1 MTTTERPETETDE
14 NVETADQSSSPDP
27 SAASVN
33 AVAAVTRTLRAVRPL
48 AGLLRPY
55 RGLFVG
61 AVVTDVGSR
70 VLQVAAAAAG
80 AYLIGRAASG
90 ATTDELWP
98 LIWVILGL
106 SLPAAL
112 LAGLH
117 NLWTHQMSYRML
129 AERRLTTFRKVRELA
144 PGYFHRAR
152 SGDVASSA
160 MSDMEVLEL
169 FTSHIVPP
177 ALVAVLVPGA
187 ALVGL
192 GLMHPLLPVVLLPV
206 LIAVAT
212 VPGWLLAQANED
224 AERIRGGVG
233 QLSSDVVDA
242 LQGVREIAALGAEAE
257 MLRRLDERQD
267 QLAASNARHGR
278 RAGREQ
284 AATDGLL
291 AIGVLVTVLVAGA
304 LVESGRLEP
313 ALYPAAVVIAAASFG
328 PVIAVSRLAQEL
340 GNIAAAFERIGR
352 LLDQEPDVT
361 DPVRPAPAPAGI
373 GAVRFEDVTFTYPG
387 APSPALRGASF
398 EVPPGGRVVLVGHSG
413 AGKSTCAAL
422 LQRHFDPDRGRI
434 TIDGVDLRDLPP
446 AAVRDLLAVVPQD
459 THLFRRSVHDN
470 VRLADPDA
478 DDDDVDRALDVAH
491 ARRFVRA
498 LPDGG
503 DTRLGE
509 LGTGLSGGQ
518 RQRIAIARAM
528 LADRPLAL
536 QDEAVSN
543 LDTETERA
551 INHALATT
559 AEGRTTLL
567 IAHRPST
574 IRTADHVV
582 VLEHGEVA
590 AVGTYDDL
598 LAVPDGPL
606 RRLLDH
612 PSG

>member
-1 MTTTERPETETDE
+1 MATEGTEAPTRTRDAH
-14 NVETADQSSSPDP
+14 VGVF
-27 SAASVN
+27 AAS
-33 AVAAVTRTLRAVRPL
+33 ARTLRAVRPL
-48 AGLLRPY
+48 VGLLRPY
-55 RGLFVG
+55 RALFAG
-61 AVVTDVGSR
+61 AVVADVLSR

-90 ATTDELWP
+90 ATADELWP
-98 LIWVILGL
+98 LVWIILAL
-106 SLPAAL
+106 SVPAAL

-129 AERRLTTFRKVRELA
+129 AERRLTTFRKIRSLA
-144 PGYFHRAR
+144 PVHTHRSR

-160 MSDMEVLEL
+160 MGDMETLEL

-177 ALVAVLVPGA
+177 AVVAVLVPGA

-192 GLMHPLLPVVLLPV
+192 GLMHPLLPLVLLPV
-206 LIAVAT
+206 LLAVAT

-224 AERIRGGVG
+224 ADRIRGGVG
-233 QLSSDVVDA
+233 QLSADVVDA

-257 MLRRLDERQD
+257 VLRRLDERQD
-267 QLAASNARHGR
+267 QLARANARHGR

-291 AIGVLVTVLVAGA
+291 AIGVLLTVLVAGI
-304 LVESGRLEP
+304 LVEQGRLEP
-313 ALYPAAVVIAAASFG
+313 ALYPAAIVVAAASFG

-340 GNIAAAFERIGR
+340 ANIAAAFERIGR
-352 LLDQEPDVT
+352 LLDQQPDITEPAM
-361 DPVRPAPAPAGI
+361 PARTPAAT
-373 GAVRFEDVTFTYPG
+373 GAVRFENVTFTYPG
-387 APSPALRGASF
+387 APSPALRGVSF
-398 EVPPGGRVVLVGHSG
+398 EIPPGERVALVGHSG

-422 LQRHFDPDRGRI
+422 LQRHVDPDDGRI
-434 TIDGVDLRDLPP
+434 TIDGVDLRDLPS
-446 AAVRDLLAVVPQD
+446 AEVRNLLAVVPQD
-459 THLFRRSVHDN
+459 THLFRRSVNDN
-470 VRLADPDA
+470 VRLAHPDA
-478 DDDDVDRALDVAH
+478 ADGDVQRVLVAAH
-491 ARRFVRA
+491 AHDFVHA
-498 LPDGG
+498 LLDGG

-518 RQRIAIARAM
+518 RQRIAIARAL

-551 INHALATT
+551 INEALATT

-582 VLEHGEVA
+582 VLEHGEVTA
-590 AVGTYDDL
+590 IGTYDEL
-598 LAVPDGPL
+598 LAEPGGPL
-606 RRLLDH
+606 SRLLDH
-612 PSG
+612 PTS

>member
-1 MTTTERPETETDE
+1 MT
-14 NVETADQSSSPDP
+14 VSTADTATVSRTDD
-27 SAASVN
+27 ADVAVHT
-33 AVAAVTRTLRAVRPL
+33 AVARTLRAVRPL

-55 RGLFVG
+55 RALFVG
-61 AVVTDVGSR
+61 AVVADVLSR
-70 VLQVAAAAAG
+70 ILQVAAAAAG

-90 ATTDELWP
+90 ASAEELWP
-98 LIWVILGL
+98 LVWVILGL
-106 SLPAAL
+106 SVPAAL

-129 AERRLTTFRKVRELA
+129 AERRLTTFRKIRALA
-144 PGYFHRAR
+144 PAHLHRSR

-160 MSDMEVLEL
+160 MGDMETLEL

-177 ALVAVLVPGA
+177 AVVAVLVPGA

-192 GLMHPLLPVVLLPV
+192 GLMHPLLPLVLLPV
-206 LIAVAT
+206 LVAVAT

-233 QLSSDVVDA
+233 QLSADVVDA
-242 LQGVREIAALGAEAE
+242 LQGVREIASLGAEAE

-267 QLAASNARHGR
+267 QLAKANARHGR

-291 AIGVLVTVLVAGA
+291 AIGVLVTVLVAGF
-304 LVESGRLEP
+304 LVEAGRLEP
-313 ALYPAAVVIAAASFG
+313 SLYPASIVIAAASFG

-340 GNIAAAFERIGR
+340 ANIAAAFERIGR
-352 LLDQEPDVT
+352 LLDQQPDVT
-361 DPVRPAPAPAGI
+361 DPVVPAPTPAGT
-373 GAVRFEDVTFTYPG
+373 GAIRFENVTFTYPG
-387 APSPALRGASF
+387 TSSPTLRAVSF
-398 EVPPGGRVVLVGHSG
+398 EIPSGARVALVGHSG

-422 LQRHFDPDRGRI
+422 LQRHFDPDDGRI
-434 TIDGVDLRDLPP
+434 TIDGVDLRDLPS
-446 AAVRDLLAVVPQD
+446 AEVRNLLAVVPQD

-478 DDDDVDRALDVAH
+478 DDDEVEWTLIAAH
-491 ARRFVRA
+491 AQGFVRA
-498 LPDGG
+498 LPEGG

-518 RQRIAIARAM
+518 RQRIAIARAL

-551 INHALATT
+551 INDALATT
-559 AEGRTTLL
+559 ADGRTTLL

-582 VLEHGEVA
+582 VLERGEVTA
-590 AVGTYDDL
+590 AGTYDEL
-598 LAVPDGPL
+598 LAVAGGPL
-606 RRLLDH
+606 SRLLDH
-612 PSG
+612 AAG

>member
-1 MTTTERPETETDE
+1 MTATE
-14 NVETADQSSSPDP
+14 ADDP
-27 SAASVN
+27 TRDIVARSTPAGAL
-33 AVAAVTRTLRAVRPL
+33 AAVGQTLRAVRPL

-55 RGLFVG
+55 RALFVG
-61 AVVTDVGSR
+61 SVVTDVLSR
-70 VLQVAAAAAG
+70 IMQVAAAAAG

-98 LIWVILGL
+98 LVWAILAL
-106 SLPAAL
+106 SVPAAL

-129 AERRLTTFRKVRELA
+129 AERRLTTFRKVRSLA
-144 PGYFHRAR
+144 PGYFHRSR
-152 SGDVASSA
+152 SGDVSSTA
-160 MSDMEVLEL
+160 MSDMETLEL

-177 ALVAVLVPGA
+177 AVVAVLVPGA

-192 GLMHPLLPVVLLPV
+192 GLMHPLLPLVLLPV
-206 LIAVAT
+206 LLAVAT
-212 VPGWLLAQANED
+212 VPGWLLVQANED
-224 AERIRGGVG
+224 ADRIRGGVG
-233 QLSSDVVDA
+233 ELSADVLDA
-242 LQGVREIAALGAEAE
+242 LQGMREIAALGAEAE
-257 MLRRLDERQD
+257 VLRRLDERQER
-267 QLAASNARHGR
+267 LAAANARHGR

-291 AIGVLVTVLVAGA
+291 AVGVLVIVLTAGVLVEA
-304 LVESGRLEP
+304 GRLEP

-328 PVIAVSRLAQEL
+328 PVIAVSHLAQEL
-340 GNIAAAFERIGR
+340 ANIAAAFERIGR
-352 LLDQEPDVT
+352 LLGAEPDVT
-361 DPVRPAPAPAGI
+361 DPVHPAATPAGT

-387 APSPALRGASF
+387 AASPALRGVSF
-398 EVPPGGRVVLVGHSG
+398 EVRPGERVVLVGHSG

-422 LQRHFDPDRGRI
+422 LQRHFDPDDGRI
-434 TIDGVDLRDLPP
+434 TVDGVDLRDLPS
-446 AAVRDLLAVVPQD
+446 AEVRSLLAVVPQD
-459 THLFRRSVHDN
+459 THLFRRSVHGN
-470 VRLADPDA
+470 VRVADPDA
-478 DDDDVDRALDVAH
+478 GDDDIGRALITAH
-491 ARRFVRA
+491 AQDFVRA

-518 RQRIAIARAM
+518 RQRIAIARAL

-551 INHALATT
+551 INEALATT
-559 AEGRTTLL
+559 AAGRTTLL

-574 IRTADHVV
+574 IRTADRVV
-582 VLEHGEVA
+582 VLGDGEVV
-590 AVGTYDDL
+590 AVGTYDEL

-606 RRLLDH
+606 AVLLDR
-612 PSG
+612 STS